1 MRLGRS
7 PPVVSKGAWGEEKS
21 WEASGSP
28 PVADASSLESQK
40 ATSAPCAMLE
50 QGRTRTN
57 VRHSARQASVRLLP
71 FQQAGIRVPAAV
83 QPGQAPRAA

>member
-1 MRLGRS
+1 MMRLDR
-7 PPVVSKGAWGEEKS
+7 
-21 WEASGSP
+21 SP
-28 PVADASSLESQK
+28 PVADASSLESEK

-57 VRHSARQASVRLLP
+57 VTVRHSARQASVRSSP
-71 FQQAGIRVPAAV
+71 FQQAGVRAPAAV